1 MSYIQNKLLEKHI
14 CRFND
19 GECNC
24 DCYIAGITDY
34 HNHIVE
40 MIQKQIDDIYE
51 EPEKTEDDI
60 SEARVMEEI
69 ISLLQD
75 NPASQDKE

>member
-40 MIQKQIDDIYE
+40 EVKEFRHRVRNLSVSSDFDIEFDDF
-51 EPEKTEDDI
+51 
-60 SEARVMEEI
+60 

-75 NPASQDKE
+75 TNPKE

>member
-1 MSYIQNKLLEKHI
+1 MNNTYIQDKLLEKHI

-24 DCYIAGITDY
+24 DCYIAGMTDY

-40 MIQKQIDDIYE
+40 KIPKKIILKNMYGDGWNDAIE
-51 EPEKTEDDI
+51 VI
-60 SEARVMEEI
+60 SNNF
-69 ISLLQD
+69 STLQD
-75 NPASQDKE
+75 TNPKE